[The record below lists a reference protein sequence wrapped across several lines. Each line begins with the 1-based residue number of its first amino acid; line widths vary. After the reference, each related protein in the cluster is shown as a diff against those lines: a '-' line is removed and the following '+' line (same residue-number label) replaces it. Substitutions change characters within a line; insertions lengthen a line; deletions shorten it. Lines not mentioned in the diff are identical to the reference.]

1 MKNISRRRF
10 LISTRNEH
18 QNCGAGRAAFC
29 VAARGLA
36 LAAALCVAATIP
48 ATRAQTS
55 TPANTG
61 AKPKAA
67 AGAAS
72 RAQAAAMHA
81 DENTT
86 VAEAWKLIAEG
97 TSDQNLRKRI
107 PALLALGSTGD
118 RPEVARI
125 LEKALND
132 SHPEV
137 RRAAAAALGK
147 ARVRSSIPSLKKAL
161 DDRSPSVR
169 VSAARALWEMKDYS
183 GSALFERIAM
193 HQALPEE
200 KGLRQEWHQA
210 VSRANDPSYLFV
222 TGMQEGAGM
231 LLGPYSFA
239 IPVYRYLSK
248 DRAAPARAAA
258 ATLLGDLHTDPAV
271 QALEMALVDEQA
283 VVRAAAAIALG
294 KSERPG
300 EIVQLSPLLHDHN
313 GVVRLSAA
321 AAVARLSPAGSGGA
335 I

>member
-1 MKNISRRRF
+1 
-10 LISTRNEH
+10 
-18 QNCGAGRAAFC
+18 
-29 VAARGLA
+29 
-36 LAAALCVAATIP
+36 
-48 ATRAQTS
+48 
-55 TPANTG
+55 
-61 AKPKAA
+61 
-67 AGAAS
+67 
-72 RAQAAAMHA
+72 MHA
-81 DENTT
+81 DENTA

-97 TSDQNLRKRI
+97 TSDKNLRKRL
-107 PALLALGSTGD
+107 PALLALGSAGD

-125 LEKALND
+125 LEEALD
-132 SHPEV
+132 DPRPEV

-147 ARVRSSIPSLKKAL
+147 ALVRSSIPSLKKAL

-210 VSRANDPSYLFV
+210 MSRANDPSYLFV
-222 TGMQEGAGM
+222 TGMQESAGM

-239 IPVYRYLSK
+239 IPVYRYLST

-294 KSERPG
+294 KSERPA
-300 EIVQLSPLLHDHN
+300 EIVQLSPLLHDRKL
-313 GVVRLSAA
+313 VVRLSAA
-321 AAVARLSPAGSGGA
+321 AAVARLSPAGSGGGM
-335 I
+335 